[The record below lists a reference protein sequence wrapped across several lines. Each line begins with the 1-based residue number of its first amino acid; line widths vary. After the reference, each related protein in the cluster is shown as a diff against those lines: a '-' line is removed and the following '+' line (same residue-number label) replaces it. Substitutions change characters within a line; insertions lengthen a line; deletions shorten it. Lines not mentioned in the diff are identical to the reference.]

1 MATFIFDF
9 DDTLFNAQEL
19 KRIIFNKLKE
29 YGTSHES
36 VERTYKELRTTK
48 ENYNLSFH
56 RDELNTTHDFLIP
69 ETINEWFSEINFEQ
83 YLFPETRGLLE
94 DLLSHNHTLILLT
107 QGEAEYQNIKI
118 KGTNISK
125 YFQDIFIVENEK
137 EIFLQNLTLTYPVYF
152 INDKNSENNK
162 IKILFPEI
170 IVIEKKE
177 DEPLG
182 PLLLNL

>member
-1 MATFIFDF
+1 M
-9 DDTLFNAQEL
+9 
-19 KRIIFNKLKE
+19 
-29 YGTSHES
+29 
-36 VERTYKELRTTK
+36 
-48 ENYNLSFH
+48 
-56 RDELNTTHDFLIP
+56 
-69 ETINEWFSEINFEQ
+69 
-83 YLFPETRGLLE
+83 
-94 DLLSHNHTLILLT
+94 SHNHTLILLT